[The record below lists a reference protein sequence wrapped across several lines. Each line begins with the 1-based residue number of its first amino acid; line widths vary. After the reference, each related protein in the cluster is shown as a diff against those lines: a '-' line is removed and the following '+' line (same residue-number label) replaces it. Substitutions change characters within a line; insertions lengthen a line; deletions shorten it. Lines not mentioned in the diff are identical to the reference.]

1 VKVYEDQSFE
11 TILQRMLDRVPEG
24 LDKREGSIIYDAVAP
39 AALELAQMYMELDVN
54 ANLIFADSASG
65 DYLDRA
71 VAWSGVVRKPATKA
85 QLRGLFYNSSNVLID
100 IPVGSR
106 FAIGDI
112 NYKAIERLALGDY
125 RMESETAG
133 AAGNQTFGTLLPINY
148 INNLARAEL
157 TELLVAGVDRETD
170 ASLYERYQERITKP
184 VTSGNRYQYEQWARE
199 ISGVGRAK
207 AFPLW
212 DGAGTVKVVLLDNAM
227 RAPVAAVVEA
237 VQTYIDPTQ
246 DGMGNGA
253 APIGAVV
260 TVVPA
265 TEIPINIAVK
275 VTLANGA
282 TTAQVQTQLAAAAE
296 AYLASLAFIDPLVR
310 YTRIQGLIL
319 DIPPVIDYEDL
330 TLNNGVS
337 NIEIA
342 DDAVAVLGAVTVTVT

>member
-1 VKVYEDQSFE
+1 MYEDQTFE
-11 TILQRMLDRVPEG
+11 TILQRMLDRVPADI
-24 LDKREGSIIYDAVAP
+24 DKREGSIIYDALAP
-39 AALELAQMYMELDVN
+39 AAMELAQMYAELDIN
-54 ANLIFADSASG
+54 ANLMFADTASG
-65 DYLDRA
+65 DYLDKA
-71 VAWSGVVRKPATKA
+71 VSWSGVTRKAATKA
-85 QLRGLFYNSSNVLID
+85 QLRGLFYNASSALMD

-106 FAIGDI
+106 FALGDI
-112 NYKAIERLALGDY
+112 NYKATARLSLGEY
-125 RMESETAG
+125 RLEAETAG
-133 AAGNQTFGTLLPINY
+133 AAANANFGTLLPIDY
-148 INNLARAEL
+148 VNNLARAEL
-157 TELLVAGVDRETD
+157 VGVLIAGTDRESD
-170 ASLYERYQERITKP
+170 AALYERYQDRIGKP
-184 VTSGNRYQYEQWARE
+184 ITSGNRYQYEEWARE
-199 ISGVGRAK
+199 ITGVGRAK

-275 VTLANGA
+275 VTLASGA
-282 TTAQVQTQLAAAAE
+282 TTAQVQTQLAAATE

-342 DDAVAVLGAVTVTVT
+342 DDAVAVLGTVTVT